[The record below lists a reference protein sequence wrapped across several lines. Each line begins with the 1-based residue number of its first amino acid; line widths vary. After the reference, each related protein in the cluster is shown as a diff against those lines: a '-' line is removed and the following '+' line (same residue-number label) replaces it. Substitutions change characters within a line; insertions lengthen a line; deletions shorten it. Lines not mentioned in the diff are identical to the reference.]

1 MEARSGSEVRPDTVA
16 LRALADEWHSVT
28 IDPTTVRALCDAAD
42 EVERL
47 RRAVWASE
55 EIDRRAGMLAG
66 VEAERD
72 ASRTEVERLREDVEA
87 LHGLLSAGAIGTAPG
102 SDSHRMVLAMR
113 DHYKRERDAA
123 RDEVERLRAAVV
135 ERDTRLAETIRYHDA
150 RVNRA
155 DEATDASRTAH
166 AALVADLRA
175 LVGGDELVSQRA
187 VNPDEYTRR
196 TGDRVPSY
204 LAFYQ
209 GAADLA
215 AVIRALLDRHA
226 PTTGETP

>member
-1 MEARSGSEVRPDTVA
+1 VTDERRVEVAAEA
-16 LRALADEWHSVT
+16 
-28 IDPTTVRALCDAAD
+28 DAAHLMWRG
-42 EVERL
+42 EPQHKPTRWTCSGCGTVVTSP
-47 RRAVWASE
+47 A
-55 EIDRRAGMLAG
+55 DR
-66 VEAERD
+66 
-72 ASRTEVERLREDVEA
+72 
-87 LHGLLSAGAIGTAPG
+87 
-102 SDSHRMVLAMR
+102 
-113 DHYKRERDAA
+113 
-123 RDEVERLRAAVV
+123 
-135 ERDTRLAETIRYHDA
+135 
-150 RVNRA
+150 
-155 DEATDASRTAH
+155 DASRTAH